1 MPLQPDPPGSD
12 VGRGNSVATV
22 HVFVS
27 TGRFR
32 SADEVRAFV
41 DETYDEDGE
50 GIPSPFMAEVGL
62 TDYEPACIEVIHR
75 GHPVPLA
82 ELLAGASYAEQWFTR
97 LPADRTADAA
107 VCLFAPNV
115 VEHPEGSSLEYCG
128 AFEYRP

>member
-1 MPLQPDPPGSD
+1 M
-12 VGRGNSVATV
+12 ATV

-32 SADEVRAFV
+32 SGEEVREFV

-50 GIPSPFMAEVGL
+50 GIPSPLMAEVGL
-62 TDYEPACIEVIHR
+62 TDYEPWCIEVSHR
-75 GHPVPLA
+75 AHPVPLA
-82 ELLAGASYAEQWFTR
+82 DLLASASYAGQWLTR

-107 VCLFAPNV
+107 VCVFAPNV
-115 VEHPEGSSLEYCG
+115 VGHPEGSSLEYGG